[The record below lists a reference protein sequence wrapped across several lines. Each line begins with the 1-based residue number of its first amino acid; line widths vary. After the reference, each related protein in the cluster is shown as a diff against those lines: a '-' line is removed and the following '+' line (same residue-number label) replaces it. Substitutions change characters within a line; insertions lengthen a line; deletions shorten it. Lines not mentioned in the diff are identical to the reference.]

1 MSRMICLFNEAAK
14 PMVIRPVS
22 IAAFSFY
29 RNEKILTSLSGS
41 SNTSIDDFLYIRLPF
56 LKGIIESVFM
66 IRYAM
71 RLNMI

>member
-14 PMVIRPVS
+14 PMVISLSVLQLS
-22 IAAFSFY
+22 HFTGM
-29 RNEKILTSLSGS
+29 KILTSLSGA
-41 SNTSIDDFLYIRLPF
+41 SNASTDDFLYIRLPF

>member
-1 MSRMICLFNEAAK
+1 MI
-14 PMVIRPVS
+14 VQ
-22 IAAFSFY
+22 
-29 RNEKILTSLSGS
+29 
-41 SNTSIDDFLYIRLPF
+41 DDFLYIRLPF

>member
-1 MSRMICLFNEAAK
+1 MKLQNRWLSGLSVLQLSHFTGM
-14 PMVIRPVS
+14 
-22 IAAFSFY
+22 
-29 RNEKILTSLSGS
+29 KILTSLSGA
-41 SNTSIDDFLYIRLPF
+41 SNASTDDFLYIRLPF